1 MCFLIKIKYTK
12 LVYRIYFIFYKT
24 NIFLIIK
31 YKLKQNV
38 TVIRIKKI
46 RNFGI
51 LNKFLKG
58 VNIIKINPVTLLIKN
73 RG

>member
-1 MCFLIKIKYTK
+1 M
-12 LVYRIYFIFYKT
+12 
-24 NIFLIIK
+24 IK

-46 RNFGI
+46 RNFGT